1 MATHVCMH
9 VLHKLGLV
17 PSSPVETYWD
27 QPSKNDFKWQAWWVI
42 CSLGLPVSGFLL
54 SSVLI
59 TSSVI
64 TGFYPS
70 LTSLV
75 RDGEMFREG
84 FKDCLCILHL
94 CLLVTNDL
102 AQRPSAHP
110 KLRNT
115 TWRSGERGR
124 AASPS
129 SCCPGEGPVSGQG
142 HKAAFQP
149 SSPLAGGDSS
159 SLRLASRY

>member
-1 MATHVCMH
+1 MGNLLAWASC
-9 VLHKLGLV
+9 LRLSIKQCSNYFQCNYRLL
-17 PSSPVETYWD
+17 PFSD
-27 QPSKNDFKWQAWWVI
+27 FISKGW
-42 CSLGLPVSGFLL
+42 
-54 SSVLI
+54 
-59 TSSVI
+59 
-64 TGFYPS
+64 
-70 LTSLV
+70 
-75 RDGEMFREG
+75 REMFREG

-94 CLLVTNDL
+94 CLLITNDL
-102 AQRPSAHP
+102 AWRPSAYP

-124 AASPS
+124 AAFPS

-149 SSPLAGGDSS
+149 SSPLAGGDSL